1 MMKIWLRF
9 ILLFLWIFVAFF
21 FQWSVNAWWFENW
34 SVEFLDQVAD
44 KANRSED
51 QDVVQNTL
59 LDSVTSNSYCENATI
74 DSRYTFS
81 NTLCWIKNN
90 IDNYLQYAVYIWLT
104 VATILLVWNGLKL
117 VVSKDNQKEFD
128 SFKKNLIS
136 IAIWVILLVAFYY
149 IIEIFVSVVNLVAV

>member
-1 MMKIWLRF
+1 M
-9 ILLFLWIFVAFF
+9 FLWLFVTFF
-21 FQWSVNAWWFENW
+21 FQWNINAWWFDNW
-34 SVEFLDQVAD
+34 SIEFLDQVAD
-44 KANRSED
+44 KSNRSED

-59 LDSVTSNSYCENATI
+59 LDSVTSKGSYCENATI

-90 IDNYLQYAVYIWLT
+90 MDNYLQYAVYIWLT

-128 SFKKNLIS
+128 NFKKNLIS
-136 IAIWVILLVAFYY
+136 IAVWVILLVAFYY